1 MAPYPTSLFMTVDL
15 TQLLVGLL
23 LLWFPRQWMRLGL
36 SVGTRRRRTGGK
48 ADQLQPWERREPGD
62 PRISFRLEFSK
73 VRNYVDLLRA
83 AAGGL
88 AIVGG
93 FGIQAS
99 LAPGG
104 EGQALPAWQ
113 VLALQATI
121 LGLGVLTQ
129 ILRYERRH
137 VSLYP
142 PIFYLSGLSLGL
154 CSAWPALFAF
164 VLIWGLNPMLG
175 GPQGFLSLYALL
187 LLVFGVLFRTH
198 GLTLPMVASGLF
210 FLPVLLSLLARRP
223 LVNLTRKPAP
233 PTGTAG

>member
-1 MAPYPTSLFMTVDL
+1 MAPYPTSLFMTVDF

-23 LLWFPRQWMRLGL
+23 LLWFPRQWMRLGI

-48 ADQLQPWERREPGD
+48 ADQIQPWERREPGD
-62 PRISFRLEFSK
+62 PRISFRLEFGK

-93 FGIQAS
+93 FGIPAS
-99 LAPGG
+99 LASGG

-113 VLALQATI
+113 VFALQAAI
-121 LGLGVLTQ
+121 LGLGALTQ

-175 GPQGFLSLYALL
+175 GPQWFLSVYALVI
-187 LLVFGVLFRTH
+187 LVFGFLFRTH

-210 FLPVLLSLLARRP
+210 LLPVLLSLLARRP

-233 PTGTAG
+233 PAGASG